1 MVVKVKS
8 QKYSE
13 ENAERKVPIKWQ
25 IQSSNTSNE
34 LIVDHRK
41 YVPKQYSLFA
51 DKVKTMRYSEKD

>member
-8 QKYSE
+8 QKYSV
-13 ENAERKVPIKWQ
+13 ENTQRKVPIKWH

-34 LIVDHRK
+34 LIVFLVDHRK

-51 DKVKTMRYSEKD
+51 DKVKQ